1 MNTYGIK
8 NSLRVTIGTDEENK
22 TFLDILD
29 KKFLMNNITIIGIGL
44 IGSSLA
50 RAIRHN
56 YSKVLINFIDVSED
70 NLKKVKVYLWQIVT
84 ILKLTRTLRNQNLF
98 LFVHQ

>member
-1 MNTYGIK
+1 
-8 NSLRVTIGTDEENK
+8 
-22 TFLDILD
+22 
-29 KKFLMNNITIIGIGL
+29 MNNITIIGIGL

-70 NLKKVKVYLWQIVT
+70 NLKKSKSLSLADSYNTKINSDVEKSEFIFISSFEL
-84 ILKLTRTLRNQNLF
+84 
-98 LFVHQ
+98 